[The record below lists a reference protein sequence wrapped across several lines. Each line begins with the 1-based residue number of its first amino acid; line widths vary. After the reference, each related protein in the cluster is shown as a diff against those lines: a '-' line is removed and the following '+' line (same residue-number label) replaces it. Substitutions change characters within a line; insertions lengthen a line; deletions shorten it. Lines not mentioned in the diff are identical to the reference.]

1 MLEDSLYRLFQID
14 CSVLQRRDRPEQ
26 RAKALVQARHCLN
39 QEEYDIR
46 SVVHCNFQGGKEP
59 QSQVHTRSCQMD
71 CQQEVL
77 DHLHSH
83 CGSHQLVREL
93 EETEIVACNEVGLD
107 QVDIVV
113 ESLSLEVGS
122 DVHGIQLEV
131 GNLVDVSRNLPEV
144 DREVETWDV
153 VLGDN
158 HRMDTFP

>member
-1 MLEDSLYRLFQID
+1 
-14 CSVLQRRDRPEQ
+14 
-26 RAKALVQARHCLN
+26 
-39 QEEYDIR
+39 
-46 SVVHCNFQGGKEP
+46 
-59 QSQVHTRSCQMD
+59 
-71 CQQEVL
+71 
-77 DHLHSH
+77 
-83 CGSHQLVREL
+83 VREL